1 MWTGATAAG
10 LSWPWAGWTTGECED
25 LVSRE
30 PGLIMLGAS
39 SDHTLVD
46 VQNTVRDIQV
56 GDILEFD
63 LCYATMVYLTHSES
77 VHLVFREETTSE

>member
-1 MWTGATAAG
+1 
-10 LSWPWAGWTTGECED
+10 
-25 LVSRE
+25 
-30 PGLIMLGAS
+30 MLGAS